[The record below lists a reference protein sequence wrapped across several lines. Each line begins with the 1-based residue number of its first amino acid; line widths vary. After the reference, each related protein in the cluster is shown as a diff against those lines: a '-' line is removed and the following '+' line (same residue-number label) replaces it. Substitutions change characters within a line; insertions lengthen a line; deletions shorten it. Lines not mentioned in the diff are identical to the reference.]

1 MQINYSLINC
11 ADVLKQA
18 SCHLV
23 GLTDKLLG
31 NICYGFYCE
40 SSLKCDIEDINFLIT
55 QLKNTIGLEEEEIQ
69 CICEALSQKVRYNAL
84 CPKFTTSYEVEY
96 LEGHQEFIESIPE
109 CLVDL
114 PWDCKECKETL
125 QDLEIICKIID
136 YNVETTKLCDISY
149 NSVNI
154 KKTTCDTITE
164 MITDKKLCTGLTS
177 SQISDKLCNGDL
189 GAVISDMKVEII
201 NYIPIDPNCTSC

>member
-40 SSLKCDIEDINFLIT
+40 TSLKFDIEDINFLIT

-69 CICEALSQKVRYNAL
+69 CICEALSQKVGHCSL
-84 CPKFTTSYEVEY
+84 CPEFESSYQVEY
-96 LEGHQEFIESIPE
+96 LDGHQAFIESTPDCIIS
-109 CLVDL
+109 L
-114 PWDCKECKETL
+114 PWDCEECIETL
-125 QDLEIICKIID
+125 QDLETLCRIVE
-136 YNVETTKLCDISY
+136 YNEETTKLCNIAYD
-149 NSVNI
+149 SVTV
-154 KKTTCDTITE
+154 KVTTSDVLTE
-164 MITDKKLCTGLTS
+164 MISSKNLSNNLTVSEIEEKLLSGDIKS
-177 SQISDKLCNGDL
+177 IISDIENQNL
-189 GAVISDMKVEII
+189 
-201 NYIPIDPNCTSC
+201 

>member
-40 SSLKCDIEDINFLIT
+40 TSLKFDIEDINFLIT

-69 CICEALSQKVRYNAL
+69 CICEALSQKVGHCSL
-84 CPKFTTSYEVEY
+84 CPEFESSYQVEY
-96 LEGHQEFIESIPE
+96 LDGHQAFIESTPDCIIS
-109 CLVDL
+109 L
-114 PWDCKECKETL
+114 PWDCEECIETL
-125 QDLEIICKIID
+125 QDLETLCRIIGYD
-136 YNVETTKLCDISY
+136 VETTKLCDISY
-149 NSVNI
+149 TSVSI

-164 MITDKKLCTGLTS
+164 MITDQKLCSEFTS
-177 SQISDKLCNGDL
+177 SEISDKLSNGNL
-189 GAVISDMKVEII
+189 NSLISNMK
-201 NYIPIDPNCTSC
+201 